1 MRSSILIFEG
11 AGSPVQ
17 TLILFGKA
25 LAQAGEH
32 RRSVAIYKQAQ
43 QLLNRNHRRGSTIE
57 NEVLPVF
64 IDLCR
69 KVGQG
74 WEKLGETRLAIESL
88 QGINETD
95 RDVSVQLML
104 GKLHRQLGQKM
115 LAKECYTKAWKSNP
129 FVSIQAK
136 RASIANGAL

>member
-1 MRSSILIFEG
+1 M
-11 AGSPVQ
+11 Q

-129 FVSIQAK
+129 FVSIQSE

>member
-1 MRSSILIFEG
+1 MAAVECSSNLPRLG
-11 AGSPVQ
+11 A
-17 TLILFGKA
+17 KA
-25 LAQAGEH
+25 SLTIQAG
-32 RRSVAIYKQAQ
+32 VAKDVS
-43 QLLNRNHRRGSTIE
+43 LLLSTTADGGTTPDTV
-57 NEVLPVF
+57 VLQEIPDTVPPVF

-115 LAKECYTKAWKSNP
+115 LAKAY
-129 FVSIQAK
+129 VM
-136 RASIANGAL
+136 